1 MSQTTSSS
9 AASLSLA
16 EPSCLSRLQPK
27 NFHPLNMAH
36 DHTHSEHRPNYNKA
50 FALGVALNLGYV
62 VVEVIAGLTIHSLA
76 LLADAGHNISDVLSL
91 LLAWSASYL
100 SQTAPTRRHTYG
112 LRSTSILASLANA
125 IILLIAIGAIAW
137 EAIRRFGEPT
147 NVPGN
152 TIMLVAAIGVLIN
165 GATALLFV
173 KGRDLNIKGAF
184 LHMAA
189 DAGVSAGVI
198 LAGLAINLTGA
209 QWIDPTVSLLIVVV
223 IAVGTWGLL
232 RDSLN
237 LSLDA
242 VPREIN
248 PTAVE
253 NYLLALSGVTKVHD
267 LHIWAMSTTET
278 ALTAHLVKPDAE
290 IDDALLAHICDDL
303 QHRFGIGHATI
314 QLEKGETLCR
324 QQSRQTV

>member
-1 MSQTTSSS
+1 
-9 AASLSLA
+9 
-16 EPSCLSRLQPK
+16 
-27 NFHPLNMAH
+27 
-36 DHTHSEHRPNYNKA
+36 
-50 FALGVALNLGYV
+50 
-62 VVEVIAGLTIHSLA
+62 

-91 LLAWSASYL
+91 LLAWCASYL
-100 SQTAPTRRHTYG
+100 SQTAPTKRHTYG
-112 LRSTSILASLANA
+112 LRGSSILASLANA

-137 EAIRRFGEPT
+137 ESIRRFGEPT

-165 GATALLFV
+165 GVTALLFV
-173 KGRDLNIKGAF
+173 KGRERDLNIKGAF

-209 QWIDPTVSLLIVVV
+209 QWIDPTVSLLIVVA
-223 IAVGTWGLL
+223 IAIGTWGLL
-232 RDSLN
+232 RDSLS

-242 VPREIN
+242 VPRGID

-253 NYLLALSGVTKVHD
+253 NYLLALPGVTKVHD

-290 IDDALLAHICDDL
+290 IDDALLARICDEL
-303 QHRFGIGHATI
+303 HHRFGIGHATI

-324 QQSRQTV
+324 QESHQTI

>member
-1 MSQTTSSS
+1 
-9 AASLSLA
+9 
-16 EPSCLSRLQPK
+16 
-27 NFHPLNMAH
+27 MAH
-36 DHTHSEHRPNYNKA
+36 DHTHSEGQPNYNKA
-50 FALGVALNLGYV
+50 FALGVALNLGYI
-62 VVEVIAGLTIHSLA
+62 VVEVIAGLAVHSLA
-76 LLADAGHNISDVLSL
+76 LLADAGHNISDVFSL
-91 LLAWSASYL
+91 LLAWGASYL
-100 SQTAPTRRHTYG
+100 CQTAPTKRHTYG
-112 LRSTSILASLANA
+112 FRGTSILASLANA

-137 EAIRRFGEPT
+137 ESIRRFGEPI

-173 KGRDLNIKGAF
+173 KGRERDLNIKGAF
-184 LHMAA
+184 LHMTA

-209 QWIDPTVSLLIVVV
+209 QWIDPAVSLLIVVV

-242 VPREIN
+242 VPREID

-253 NYLLALSGVTKVHD
+253 NYLLTLSGVTKVHD

-278 ALTAHLVKPDAE
+278 ALTAHLVKPDAA
-290 IDDALLAHICDDL
+290 IDDELLACICQEL
-303 QHRFGIGHATI
+303 HRRFGIGHATI
-314 QLEKGETLCR
+314 QLEKGKALCR
-324 QQSRQTV
+324 QESHQTV

>member
-1 MSQTTSSS
+1 
-9 AASLSLA
+9 
-16 EPSCLSRLQPK
+16 
-27 NFHPLNMAH
+27 MAH
-36 DHTHSEHRPNYNKA
+36 DHRHHGNAPNYNKA
-50 FALGVALNLGYV
+50 FALGVALNLGYII
-62 VVEVIAGLTIHSLA
+62 VEVVAGLTVHSLA

-91 LLAWSASYL
+91 LLAWGASYL
-100 SQTAPTRRHTYG
+100 SQAAPTKRHTYG
-112 LRSTSILASLANA
+112 LRGSSILASLANA

-137 EAIRRFGEPT
+137 ESIRRFGEPIS
-147 NVPGN
+147 VPGN
-152 TIMLVAAIGVLIN
+152 TVMLVAAIGVLIN
-165 GATALLFV
+165 GATALLFM
-173 KGRDLNIKGAF
+173 KGREHDLNIKGAF

-223 IAVGTWGLL
+223 IAIGTWRLL

-242 VPREIN
+242 VPREID
-248 PTAVE
+248 PTAVK
-253 NYLLALSGVTKVHD
+253 NYLLALPDVTKVHD

-278 ALTAHLVKPDAE
+278 ALTAHLVKPTAK
-290 IDDALLAHICDDL
+290 IDDQILAHICEEL
-303 QHRFGIGHATI
+303 HRRFGIGHATI

-324 QQSRQTV
+324 QESRQTV

>member
-1 MSQTTSSS
+1 
-9 AASLSLA
+9 
-16 EPSCLSRLQPK
+16 
-27 NFHPLNMAH
+27 MAH
-36 DHTHSEHRPNYNKA
+36 DHTHSEDRPNYNKA
-50 FALGVALNLGYV
+50 FALGVALNVGYII
-62 VVEVIAGLTIHSLA
+62 VEVIAGLTVHSLA

-91 LLAWSASYL
+91 LLAWCASYL
-100 SQTAPTRRHTYG
+100 SQTAPTKRHTYG
-112 LRSTSILASLANA
+112 LRGSSILASLANA

-137 EAIRRFGEPT
+137 ESIRRFGEPT

-173 KGRDLNIKGAF
+173 KGRERDLNIKGAF

-223 IAVGTWGLL
+223 IAIGTWGLL
-232 RDSLN
+232 RDSLS

-242 VPREIN
+242 VPREID

-253 NYLLALSGVTKVHD
+253 NYLLALPGVTKVHD

-290 IDDALLAHICDDL
+290 IDDALLARICDEL
-303 QHRFGIGHATI
+303 HHRFGIGHATI

-324 QQSRQTV
+324 QESHQTI

>member
-1 MSQTTSSS
+1 MFLNA
-9 AASLSLA
+9 AASLAQS
-16 EPSCLSRLQPK
+16 SCRSRLQLR
-27 NFHPLNMAH
+27 NFHPPNMAR
-36 DHTHSEHRPNYNKA
+36 DHTHSEGPANYNKA
-50 FALGVALNLGYV
+50 FALGVALNLGYII
-62 VVEVIAGLTIHSLA
+62 VEVIAGVTVHSLA

-91 LLAWSASYL
+91 LLAWGAFYL
-100 SQTAPTRRHTYG
+100 GQTAPTKRHTYG
-112 LRSTSILASLANA
+112 LRGSSILASLANA

-137 EAIRRFGEPT
+137 ESIRRFSEPI

-152 TIMLVAAIGVLIN
+152 TVMLVAGIGVLIN

-173 KGRDLNIKGAF
+173 KGRERDLNIKGAF

-232 RDSLN
+232 RDSVN

-242 VPREIN
+242 VPREID
-248 PTAVE
+248 PTLVE
-253 NYLLALSGVTKVHD
+253 NYLLTLSGVTKVHD

-290 IDDALLAHICDDL
+290 IDDALHTRICDEL
-303 QHRFGIGHATI
+303 HQRFGIGHATI
-314 QLEKGETLCR
+314 QLEKGEILCR
-324 QQSRQTV
+324 QESHQTV